1 MQENAGLKEQF
12 EFSEKLEDL
21 EKMKDLIQEK
31 DSKIRYLTEELSIN
45 FYCFTIINIY

>member
-21 EKMKDLIQEK
+21 EKFKDLIQEK
-31 DSKIRYLTEELSIN
+31 DSKIKYLSEELSIG
-45 FYCFTIINIY
+45 F